1 MPPARRRQRERNIA
15 FRPEMRCYK
24 PCGKRSRDLER
35 IILEADEAE
44 ALRLADLEGLYQDA
58 CAEQMQVSRST
69 FSRVVARARHK
80 VADALLHGKM
90 IEIKGTSNTPIRV
103 TEGITEKG
111 TL

>member
-1 MPPARRRQRERNIA
+1 MPPAQRRQRERKIA

-35 IILEADEAE
+35 IILQADEAE
-44 ALRLADLEGLYQDA
+44 ALRLADLEGFYQDA

-69 FSRVVARARHK
+69 FSRVVARARQK

-90 IEIKGTSNTPIRV
+90 IEIRTQKET
-103 TEGITEKG
+103 K
-111 TL
+111 